1 MNEFWSY
8 WYFHLPNFVLAA
20 VMYTLIGR
28 LVLGFFVPENW
39 DNFIWRGFR
48 FVTDHVVR
56 AVRCLTPAVL
66 AQPVVLIFAALWLM
80 ALRLGYFMMLF
91 NAGLAP
97 GATAGN

>member
-1 MNEFWSY
+1 MNQFWSY

-20 VMYTLIGR
+20 VMYTLLGR
-28 LVLGFFVPENW
+28 LVLGFLVPEDW

-48 FVTDHVVR
+48 LVTNPVVR
-56 AVRCLTPAVL
+56 AVRFLTPDVL

-80 ALRLGYFMMLF
+80 ALRVAYFVFLF

-97 GATAGN
+97 ATAAGS